1 MLDADGRNIATA
13 NLFMC
18 FNEKNMLLFFL
29 FKKNWWFSVSSTNK
43 VWIHVSKLMGL
54 VRLFHD
60 FVSFLAEEGFLSEIL
75 PS

>member
-29 FKKNWWFSVSSTNK
+29 FKKTDDF
-43 VWIHVSKLMGL
+43 
-54 VRLFHD
+54 LFQVQIK
-60 FVSFLAEEGFLSEIL
+60 FESMFQN
-75 PS
+75 